1 MHNIKVNRSDEI
13 RAHIESC
20 FDGLKFDE
28 ESHTYTYDG
37 NKLTSTSQYIKERFS
52 NPFKTYHIAN
62 IMYKKANK
70 DCPQCKKRDPFY
82 YIYRWKHIS
91 EEAVNAGSRVH
102 NYAEFGYPLFLDPP
116 TCEQEQG
123 VIDFFNDLDNKYV
136 VLFLELRM
144 YMKDYLKAGTA
155 DGILLNTETNKI
167 IIIDYKTNAKN
178 IHQCYKENRLRGCF
192 SHLYDCD
199 LNKYSI
205 QLNDYHNMME
215 MVTGLEVED
224 KWIIHFSNKDIY
236 SINMGKDPKKYII
249 DDSIKPIVTKERYK
263 IYRIP
268 DYTEL
273 LKKDYK
279 LWITG
284 Q

>member
-1 MHNIKVNRSDEI
+1 
-13 RAHIESC
+13 
-20 FDGLKFDE
+20 
-28 ESHTYTYDG
+28 
-37 NKLTSTSQYIKERFS
+37 
-52 NPFKTYHIAN
+52 
-62 IMYKKANK
+62 
-70 DCPQCKKRDPFY
+70 
-82 YIYRWKHIS
+82 
-91 EEAVNAGSRVH
+91 
-102 NYAEFGYPLFLDPP
+102 
-116 TCEQEQG
+116 
-123 VIDFFNDLDNKYV
+123 
-136 VLFLELRM
+136 
-144 YMKDYLKAGTA
+144 
-155 DGILLNTETNKI
+155 
-167 IIIDYKTNAKN
+167 
-178 IHQCYKENRLRGCF
+178 
-192 SHLYDCD
+192 
-199 LNKYSI
+199 
-205 QLNDYHNMME
+205 MME